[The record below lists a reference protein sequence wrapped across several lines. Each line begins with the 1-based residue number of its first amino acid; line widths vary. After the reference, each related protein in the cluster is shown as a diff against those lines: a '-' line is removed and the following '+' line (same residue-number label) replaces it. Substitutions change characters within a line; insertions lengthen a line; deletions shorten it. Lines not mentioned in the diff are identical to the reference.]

1 MNKIKLS
8 LLQRGCLFTI
18 ITVSSFIGNL
28 GAGII
33 EQRIEEKR
41 ENDRLDEEIKELT
54 KELDARM
61 EPNKYQKRRI

>member
-1 MNKIKLS
+1 MNKIKVSS
-8 LLQRGCLFTI
+8 LQIGCLFVI

-41 ENDRLDEEIKELT
+41 ENDRLDEEIKALT
-54 KELDARM
+54 EELDARGKF
-61 EPNKYQKRRI
+61 NNNQKSRI

>member
-8 LLQRGCLFTI
+8 LLQIGCLFTI

-41 ENDRLDEEIKELT
+41 ENDRLDEEIKDLT
-54 KELDARM
+54 KELEARM

>member
-8 LLQRGCLFTI
+8 LLQIGCLFTI

-41 ENDRLDEEIKELT
+41 ENDRQDEEIKELT
-54 KELDARM
+54 KEMDARK
-61 EPNKYQKRRI
+61 EHNKYQKRRI